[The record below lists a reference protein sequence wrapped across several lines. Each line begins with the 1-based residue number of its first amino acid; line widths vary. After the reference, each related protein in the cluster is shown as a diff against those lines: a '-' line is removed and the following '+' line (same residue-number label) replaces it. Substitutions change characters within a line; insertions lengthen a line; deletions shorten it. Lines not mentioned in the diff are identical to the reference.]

1 MPRSLGLT
9 LYNLFGARPAPMLP
23 AGAEQPA
30 RPPGRL
36 IWLHSSDGETAGA
49 LAELGR
55 RLVSED
61 GHNVL
66 LTGTAAAPG
75 LLWDIAPDD
84 AAAPIKAFLDHW
96 RPDVVILSGS
106 EIRPALLTELVGREV
121 PAGLVNGRAPQL
133 VRGGWWPGL
142 LRQSLGLL
150 GQGFALDETAAR
162 ALRKA
167 GMAEVQVSGRME
179 EASAALAAVEGDR
192 QALAQLIGTR
202 PVWFAAGVPEGEEA
216 AVIEAHRAAQRLAHR
231 LLLILAPKE
240 AGQVGPLKARLI
252 ESGLDVACRLTG
264 EEPDSETE
272 VYLVAD
278 PSEYG
283 LWYRLAQ
290 ISWLGG
296 SLSPQGCQRDPMEAA
311 ALGSA
316 IIHGTRPGAYG
327 AAFGRLGAALAARS
341 VASGADLAEALGDL
355 LSPDRTARLAQSAW
369 AVASDGAEATA
380 KVVQMI
386 RRMLGEDQ

>member
-1 MPRSLGLT
+1 MPRSLGLS

-23 AGAEQPA
+23 PGAEQPV

-36 IWLHSSDGETAGA
+36 IWLHSSDGETAGT

-55 RLVSED
+55 RLVRDD

-66 LTGTAAAPG
+66 MTGGEAGG
-75 LLWDIAPDD
+75 LLHDVAPED
-84 AAAPIKAFLDHW
+84 APAPIKAFLDHW
-96 RPDVVILSGS
+96 RPDTLILSGG
-106 EIRPALLTELVGREV
+106 EVRATLLAELGARGV
-121 PAGLVNGRAPQL
+121 PVAMVNGRVPQL
-133 VRGGWWPGL
+133 ARGGWWPGL
-142 LRQSLGLL
+142 LRQSLGHVS
-150 GQGFALDETAAR
+150 QAFALDETAAR

-167 GMAEVQVSGRME
+167 GLEGVQVAGRME
-179 EASAALAAVEGDR
+179 EASAAIPAVEADR
-192 QALAQLIGTR
+192 QALAEAIGTR
-202 PVWFAAGVPEGEEA
+202 PMWFAAAVPEAEEG

-231 LLLILAPKE
+231 LLLILAPADLERAGALKGRLAE
-240 AGQVGPLKARLI
+240 A
-252 ESGLDVACRLTG
+252 GLDVACRMSG

-272 VYLVAD
+272 VYLVGD
-278 PSEYG
+278 PGEYG
-283 LWYRLAQ
+283 LWYRLAP

-296 SLSPQGCQRDPMEAA
+296 SLSAQGCLRNPMEAA

-316 IIHGTRPGAYG
+316 IIHGPRPGGYG

-369 AVASDGAEATA
+369 AVASDGAETTERA
-380 KVVQMI
+380 VQMI
-386 RRMLGEDQ
+386 RGMLGEDQ